1 MAFAPPTAPTAP
13 TGALVGAAIEH
24 RRRTFQGP
32 SNTIRT
38 RIGQDGSMIETDRL
52 LLRRW
57 HDDDLDALAAMNADP
72 EVMRYVGDGRPH
84 PREQGAASLAR
95 YEQDWEARGFGL
107 FAVELRA
114 DGAVAGWVG
123 LAVPEF
129 LPEIMPAVEIGWRL
143 ARPYWGTGIA
153 TEAAREVLRFAFEY
167 ARLPRLVSICHVDN
181 TASAKVMGK
190 LGMTEERRTV
200 VPAHG
205 KPVLVTELSRGRY
218 LRERP

>member
-1 MAFAPPTAPTAP
+1 
-13 TGALVGAAIEH
+13 
-24 RRRTFQGP
+24 
-32 SNTIRT
+32 
-38 RIGQDGSMIETDRL
+38 MIETERL

-57 HDDDLDALAAMNADP
+57 HDDDLDDLAAMNADP

-84 PREQGAASLAR
+84 TREQSATSLSR

-114 DGAVAGWVG
+114 DGAFAGWVG
-123 LAVPEF
+123 LAVPAF
-129 LPEIMPAVEIGWRL
+129 LPEVMPAVEIGWRL
-143 ARPYWGTGIA
+143 ARPHWGAGIA
-153 TEAAREVLRFAFEY
+153 TEAAHEVLRFAFEY

-181 TASAKVMGK
+181 TASAKVMAK

-200 VPAHG
+200 VPSHG
-205 KPVLVTELSRGRY
+205 KPVLVSELPRGRY